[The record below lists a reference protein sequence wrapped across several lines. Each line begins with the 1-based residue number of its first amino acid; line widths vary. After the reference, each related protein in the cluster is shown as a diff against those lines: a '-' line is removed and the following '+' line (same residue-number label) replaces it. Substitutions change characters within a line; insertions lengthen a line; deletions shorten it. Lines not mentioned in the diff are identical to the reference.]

1 MFHACELGSVRPQSL
16 SPPAPHWS
24 LTASR
29 MLWDSSSRQT
39 IRKMYLCVCQT
50 LLTPTTVRIHPTPH
64 RSPKTQSPK
73 TGPAAPSTTP
83 TLSFSSLC
91 SSHTGLPT
99 VSWTLKP
106 LRMGSVCSPCLPL
119 PEVIPRAYFLVGVC
133 RSHWWQ
139 GSLSTLSPAGSPRP

>member
-1 MFHACELGSVRPQSL
+1 MRPQSL

-73 TGPAAPSTTP
+73 TGPATPSSLP
-83 TLSFSSLC
+83 TLSVSSLC
-91 SSHTGLPT
+91 SGHPGLPT
-99 VSWTLKP
+99 VSWARQP
-106 LRMGSVCSPCLPL
+106 LYHPLSVFPDLAPFSNSGPAYNPPILRGLRLPPSTPASL
-119 PEVIPRAYFLVGVC
+119 NGLRFIPVLA
-133 RSHWWQ
+133 
-139 GSLSTLSPAGSPRP
+139 TA